1 MATIHTTI
9 SDELKRQVLARA
21 QARGV
26 PLRVVVEE
34 ALRSVVAP
42 EPFAGDAEES
52 AEIERLQADAL
63 EGYPWNE

>member
-34 ALRSVVAP
+34 ALRSMVAP

-63 EGYPWNE
+63 EGHPWNE